1 MQCFKCF
8 SEWIPAGNKAERL
21 SSVNHTTNTIHHH
34 HQQQQQLT
42 LSWISSR
49 GNFCDRET
57 RLTTQLSIVEYR
69 RDKKLG
75 IYIWRTFSHVAET
88 ASCLWTKQTYLGKCS
103 DENLRTSTLVND
115 GTIRSTTDFASA
127 LNNVDNVKI
136 SDLLEFL
143 VMLLF
148 FSLYSHPKIICRE
161 LQD

>member
-1 MQCFKCF
+1 MNKSRLEIRLNAFRR
-8 SEWIPAGNKAERL
+8 SAIPQ
-21 SSVNHTTNTIHHH
+21 TQFIII
-34 HQQQQQLT
+34 
-42 LSWISSR
+42 ISSSSSWHLAESLR
-49 GNFCDRET
+49 GEISVT
-57 RLTTQLSIVEYR
+57 EKLVLTTQLSIVEYR